1 MPQPEAK
8 EPQPEAKEEADQQKS
23 PLESAEPA
31 GELPQLC
38 TLYSTNLH
46 YPILRSLV
54 V

>member
-23 PLESAEPA
+23 QSAEPA